1 MTIMNDGYQ
10 TTLTFTSAE
19 MDSQANLLTLMEEK
33 EVTPPG
39 VAGGGANDATTMR
52 NTNWRTM
59 APKVLKTL
67 TESPFVVAWDP
78 ELYDEMVAMINDN
91 QLITITFPD
100 TSNLAFWGWIDS
112 FTPNA
117 QTEGEQPTASIVII
131 PSNQNGNDNNAEIA
145 PVYTPPS

>member
-10 TTLTFTSAE
+10 TTIRFTSAE

-52 NTNWRTM
+52 NTTWRTM

-67 TESPFVVAWDP
+67 TESPFVVAYDP
-78 ELYDEMVAMINDN
+78 EVYDEMVAMINDN

-100 TSNLAFWGWIDS
+100 CSRLAFWGWIDS

-117 QTEGEQPTASIVII
+117 QVEGEQPTANIVII
-131 PSNQNGNDNNAEIA
+131 PSNQDAGNDNAEIA
-145 PVYTPPS
+145 PDYTPPV

>member
-10 TTLTFTSAE
+10 TTIAFTSAK

-33 EVTPPG
+33 EITPPG

-52 NTNWRTM
+52 NTTWRTM

-67 TESPFVVAWDP
+67 TESPFVVAYDP

-100 TSNLAFWGWIDS
+100 TSTLAFWGWIDS

-117 QTEGEQPTASIVII
+117 QVEGEQPTANVVII
-131 PSNQNGNDNNAEIA
+131 PSNQDGNNNNAEIA
-145 PVYTPPS
+145 PDYTPPA

>member
-10 TTLTFTSAE
+10 TTIAFTSAE

-52 NTNWRTM
+52 NTVWRTM

-67 TESPFVVAWDP
+67 TESPFVVAYDP

-100 TSNLAFWGWIDS
+100 TSTLAFWGWIDS

-117 QTEGEQPTASIVII
+117 QVEGTQPTANVVII
-131 PSNQNGNDNNAEIA
+131 PSNQDGNNNNAEIA
-145 PVYTPPS
+145 PDYTPPA

>member
-10 TTLTFTSAE
+10 TTITFTSAE

-52 NTNWRTM
+52 NMAWRTM

-100 TSNLAFWGWIDS
+100 TSTLAFWGWIDS

-117 QTEGEQPTASIVII
+117 QVEGSQPTANIVII
-131 PSNQNGNDNNAEIA
+131 PSNQDGNNDNAEIA
-145 PVYTPPS
+145 PDYTPPS

>member
-10 TTLTFTSAE
+10 TTIEFTSAE

-52 NTNWRTM
+52 NIEYRTM

-67 TESPFVVAWDP
+67 TEAPFVVAYDP
-78 ELYDEMVAMINDN
+78 ELYNEMVAMINDN

-100 TSNLAFWGWIDS
+100 TATLAFWGWIDS

-117 QTEGEQPTASIVII
+117 QVEGTQPTANVVII
-131 PSNQNGNDNNAEIA
+131 PSNQDGNNDNAEIA
-145 PVYTPPS
+145 PVYTPPA